1 MVLPSCERA
10 ATTVIRRVG
19 RPRGAVGEEEDVA
32 LTSMTGSGRPVSA
45 EAAVAGPE
53 LTVVVPTLNEEGNI
67 AELVER
73 LHRVLA
79 GLAWEVIFVDDDSRD
94 GTRDVIASI
103 AARDHRVRLLHRIGR
118 RGLSSA
124 CIEGI
129 QASTAPFVAVMD
141 ADLQHDETLLPQ
153 MLAVARN
160 EAQDLVIGSR
170 YISGGGIDKDWDKGR
185 ASASLFATRLGQF
198 ILKTNVADPMSG
210 FFLLRRDAFD
220 GAVRQLSAMGFKIL
234 VDLLAST
241 KVPLRVRELPYTF
254 RPRHA
259 GASKLDSQVA
269 WEYLMLLADK
279 TIGQYLPVRFV
290 LFSVVGLIGL
300 GAHLTVLALGLKLG
314 HLPFAYAQ
322 GMATLVAMV
331 GNFSLNNWFTY
342 SDRRLRGWGYVKGLL
357 SFSAVCGIGAIA
369 NIGIANFLFGT
380 EQSSWWFAGI
390 AGAAMSSVWNY
401 AVSSVVTWKK
411 K

>member
-1 MVLPSCERA
+1 
-10 ATTVIRRVG
+10 
-19 RPRGAVGEEEDVA
+19 
-32 LTSMTGSGRPVSA
+32 
-45 EAAVAGPE
+45 
-53 LTVVVPTLNEEGNI
+53 
-67 AELVER
+67 
-73 LHRVLA
+73 
-79 GLAWEVIFVDDDSRD
+79 
-94 GTRDVIASI
+94 
-103 AARDHRVRLLHRIGR
+103 
-118 RGLSSA
+118 
-124 CIEGI
+124 
-129 QASTAPFVAVMD
+129 
-141 ADLQHDETLLPQ
+141 
-153 MLAVARN
+153 
-160 EAQDLVIGSR
+160 
-170 YISGGGIDKDWDKGR
+170 
-185 ASASLFATRLGQF
+185 
-198 ILKTNVADPMSG
+198 MSG

>member
-1 MVLPSCERA
+1 M
-10 ATTVIRRVG
+10 
-19 RPRGAVGEEEDVA
+19 
-32 LTSMTGSGRPVSA
+32 TSMTGANREVSP
-45 EAAVAGPE
+45 EAGVTGPE

-67 AELVER
+67 AELVDR

-79 GLAWEVIFVDDDSRD
+79 GISWEVIFVDDDSRD
-94 GTRDVIASI
+94 GTRAVIASL

-129 QASTAPFVAVMD
+129 QASTAPFVAIMD

-153 MLAVARN
+153 MLNAARN
-160 EAQDLVIGSR
+160 DAQDLVIGSR
-170 YISGGGIDKDWDKGR
+170 YISGGGIDKDWDKSR
-185 ASASLFATRLGQF
+185 ASASMFATRLGQF
-198 ILKTNVADPMSG
+198 ILKMNVADPMSG
-210 FFLLRRDAFD
+210 FFLMRRSAFD

-234 VDLLAST
+234 VDVLAST
-241 KVPLRVRELPYTF
+241 RAPLKVRELPYTF

-290 LFSVVGLIGL
+290 LFSLVGLVGL
-300 GAHLTVLALGLKLG
+300 GAHLTVLATCLKLV

-322 GMATLVAMV
+322 GTATLVAMV

-342 SDRRLRGWGYVKGLL
+342 SDRRLRGWDYLKGLV

-369 NIGIANFLFGT
+369 NVGMANFLFGT

-401 AVSSVVTWKK
+401 AVSSVITWKK